1 MQANKFSTGQ
11 LVATP
16 GALDTCE
23 KAGVIPFHYL
33 LRHVRGEWGD
43 LGPEDLRAN
52 DQALIHGG
60 RLFSAYILPT
70 AEKIW
75 ILTEADRSS
84 TLILLPSEY

>member
-1 MQANKFSTGQ
+1 MQANKFSPGQ

-33 LRHVRGEWGD
+33 LRHVRGDWGT
-43 LGPEDLRAN
+43 LSAEDKKAN
-52 DQALIHGG
+52 EDALIYGN
-60 RLFSAYILPT
+60 RLLSAYVLPT
-70 AEKIW
+70 GEKIW

-84 TLILLPSEY
+84 TLMLLPSEY